1 MGVEGGGE
9 VRKRRRGRRKRRGR
23 DMVVKAGEGE
33 RHSVLDWQ
41 ELETISGLGEGGE
54 RHRAGFGKLK
64 GEGGE
69 GGGRVRCCG
78 SLCVIQRF
86 PETRQS
92 WETSCETGEEV
103 FWPEGAPI
111 TARLNATGQIK
122 RLGHWR
128 VA

>member
-1 MGVEGGGE
+1 LIVGVRVGVEGGGE

-69 GGGRVRCCG
+69 GG
-78 SLCVIQRF
+78 
-86 PETRQS
+86 
-92 WETSCETGEEV
+92 
-103 FWPEGAPI
+103 
-111 TARLNATGQIK
+111 
-122 RLGHWR
+122 
-128 VA
+128 